1 MIMVDSGDAES
12 ANECVGAEI
21 GTDRES
27 WGGVVAL
34 SGDRGGVF
42 GLAGG
47 NATPGGTLG
56 ESDCDGVAGEAECA
70 LSVFS

>member
-1 MIMVDSGDAES
+1 MVDCRDAES
-12 ANECVGAEI
+12 ANECVVSEI
-21 GTDRES
+21 GADGES
-27 WGGVVAL
+27 WGGVVEV

-47 NATPGGTLG
+47 NAAPVGAVG
-56 ESDCDGVAGEAECA
+56 ESDCDRVAGEAECA

>member
-1 MIMVDSGDAES
+1 MVDCRDAES

-21 GTDRES
+21 GADRES
-27 WGGVVAL
+27 GGGRVAV

-42 GLAGG
+42 GLTGG
-47 NATPGGTLG
+47 NAAPVGAVG
-56 ESDCDGVAGEAECA
+56 ESDCDRVAGEAECA